1 MNEELAFFSNAV
13 YYTEDEVQETQQC
26 STLCLECEWM
36 ITNGSTKIMSTHI
49 AKCFLFGRVLL
60 LLEIKITVLP
70 SEKQLSDTVRV
81 KRLWL
86 SSL

>member
-1 MNEELAFFSNAV
+1 MVALR
-13 YYTEDEVQETQQC
+13 
-26 STLCLECEWM
+26 LCQH
-36 ITNGSTKIMSTHI
+36 T